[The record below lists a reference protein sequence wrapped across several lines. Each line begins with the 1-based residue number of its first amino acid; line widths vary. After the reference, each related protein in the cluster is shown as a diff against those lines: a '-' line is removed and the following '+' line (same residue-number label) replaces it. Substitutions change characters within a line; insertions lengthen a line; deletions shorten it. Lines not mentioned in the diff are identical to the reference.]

1 MRLPNYANMPTKEP
15 KPRGGNHGGGT
26 TVKSVVLS
34 DQAAAYVKRRAT
46 ILGTRY
52 RKEEANATASA
63 IIEAAERSI
72 YITDDMIAAVAYL
85 QEARGMCFS
94 ETAQRGID
102 QLIAALW
109 TAHTDA

>member
-1 MRLPNYANMPTKEP
+1 MSKEP

-26 TVKSVVLS
+26 TVRTVVLS
-34 DQAAAYVKRRAT
+34 EAAAAYVKRRAT

-52 RKEEANATASA
+52 RKQEASAAASA
-63 IIEAAERSI
+63 ILEAQDRML
-72 YITDDMIAAVAYL
+72 YITDDMIAAAAYL

-94 ETAQRGID
+94 EQVQRGLD

-109 TAHTDA
+109 VARND